1 MFRVNSVQF
10 NSRLLYASNSE
21 DSHFLIDA
29 WFLCFSVTLS
39 AKNIKNQAQ
48 CLHSF
53 FWGFIIFDFGEQVPY
68 MLLTKPP
75 KIEGAS
81 IGEKKRHQRKLSG
94 GEELLKC
101 FLHVHES
108 CIQANMGATPRRYIA
123 FLNTYQTVYSN
134 KKAGVEKRQHHLQVS
149 SGE

>member
-1 MFRVNSVQF
+1 M
-10 NSRLLYASNSE
+10 L
-21 DSHFLIDA
+21 HLIA
-29 WFLCFSVTLS
+29 F
-39 AKNIKNQAQ
+39 K
-48 CLHSF
+48 
-53 FWGFIIFDFGEQVPY
+53 QVPY

-108 CIQANMGATPRRYIA
+108 CVQANMGATPRRYIA

-134 KKAGVEKRQHHLQVS
+134 KKAGVEKRQHHLQV
-149 SGE
+149 GKGGQILINELIFG

>member
-1 MFRVNSVQF
+1 MPKI
-10 NSRLLYASNSE
+10 L
-21 DSHFLIDA
+21 
-29 WFLCFSVTLS
+29 
-39 AKNIKNQAQ
+39 KIKHNV
-48 CLHSF
+48 CIV